1 MPRAVEVVRR
11 GVGHWRGR
19 ASSGETTFRCIALV
33 ELVTAY
39 LDDQLDVQTRAC
51 VDRHLRKCD
60 GCAHYVEQMRVTAC
74 TVGKIRIEQLDPAF
88 RDRLLEA
95 FRDWN

>member
-1 MPRAVEVVRR
+1 MEVVRR
-11 GVGHWRGR
+11 GVGRRRER
-19 ASSGETTFRCIALV
+19 ASNRETTLRCIALA

-51 VDRHLRKCD
+51 VDRHLRGCD
-60 GCAHYVEQMRVTAC
+60 GCGHYVEQMRITAS